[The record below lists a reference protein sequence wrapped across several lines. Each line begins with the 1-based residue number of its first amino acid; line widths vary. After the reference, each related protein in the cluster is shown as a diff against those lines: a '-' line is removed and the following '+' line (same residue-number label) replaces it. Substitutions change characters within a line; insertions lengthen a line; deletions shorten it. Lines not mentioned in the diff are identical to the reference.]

1 MVIPCLRLDCDA
13 HIDLSVIG
21 GDPALMSSVAYSDP
35 DACGETL
42 YRPLPKAQLSQL
54 IRKQK
59 HGLVLEEPDVA
70 PDGVA
75 IYTLSDPRDVRE
87 VRYVGQTRAPQR
99 RYSQHVNAARLWLS
113 DETPWWYKAPPD
125 QRPLHDWIRTLHR
138 DDYRLPVM
146 IITARVA
153 SVSAA
158 RQMERALILHYLGQR
173 AFLLNV
179 EAEILGR
186 QVPLGI

>member
-1 MVIPCLRLDCDA
+1 M
-13 HIDLSVIG
+13 DLPVIG
-21 GDPALMSSVAYSDP
+21 ADLALMSSVAYSDP
-35 DACGETL
+35 DGSGEPL

-54 IRKQK
+54 IRKHK
-59 HGLVLEEPDVA
+59 HALVQEEPGLA
-70 PDGVA
+70 PAGVS

-87 VRYVGQTRAPQR
+87 VRYVGQTRAPLSR
-99 RYSQHVNAARLWLS
+99 FSQHVNAARLWLP
-113 DETPWWYKAPPD
+113 DEKPWWYKAPPGL
-125 QRPLHDWIRTLHR
+125 RPLHDWIRALHR
-138 DDYRLPVM
+138 DDYRLPAM

-158 RQMERALILHYLGQR
+158 RHMERALILHYLGKS
-173 AFLLNV
+173 ASLLNV